1 MWGSSL
7 GHFICEVPAWGIPYV
22 RFQLGASH
30 MWGSSLEHS
39 ICEVPAWSI
48 PYVRSTL
55 YVYTNVRFRS
65 PEFEMLGS
73 ELVLQQ
79 MLGSSKGCF
88 DMLGSEVVEPNISW
102 LCKLKPIICF
112 NIYLGDCRKTLHM
125 LGFRAY
131 QYVVSSY
138 VRLHWTQML
147 GSHRKCVLF
156 ETVNY

>member
-1 MWGSSL
+1 M
-7 GHFICEVPAWGIPYV
+7 E
-22 RFQLGASH
+22 R
-30 MWGSSLEHS
+30 S

-88 DMLGSEVVEPNISW
+88 DMLGSEVVEPNILYTIKW
-102 LCKLKPIICF
+102 
-112 NIYLGDCRKTLHM
+112 
-125 LGFRAY
+125 
-131 QYVVSSY
+131 
-138 VRLHWTQML
+138 
-147 GSHRKCVLF
+147 
-156 ETVNY
+156 